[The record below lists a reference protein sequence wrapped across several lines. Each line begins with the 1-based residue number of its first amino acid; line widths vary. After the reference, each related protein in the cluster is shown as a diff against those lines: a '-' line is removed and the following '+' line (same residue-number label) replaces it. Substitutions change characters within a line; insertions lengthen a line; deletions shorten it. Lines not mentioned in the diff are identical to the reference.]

1 MSVTVKNLNADTTF
15 LLIFSPKAHPLPS
28 DLTSAGGAVS
38 VLIDPWL
45 KGPSINAASWFAKT
59 EHKSPSAIEHLSD
72 LEEPDVLVVSQNKPD
87 HRHKET
93 LLQLPPEGKTII
105 AAEPGAAKTIKSWNH
120 FDPTRVHALL
130 KYDPKVKFGRS
141 LRHPIAPLSPQGFP
155 GELNI
160 AFIPAKRYR
169 TGLHN
174 AIGITYQPPTH
185 TRSIAPIATVD
196 LPKTTRYFHMPLS
209 PMTMP
214 PSSPPA
220 PLTPLADRPVSF
232 DLPGY
237 DQASVQG
244 SNVAHFKGHRPR
256 LSRSSNTASS
266 EFLPAADQP
275 AIRTQSEPEAES
287 GGIAQKVLTIPD
299 QSVLLDSPFRFELD
313 PAPFTFVKNLPTP
326 PASPVPTAASSL
338 AGSSPKPSA
347 TSPTSTLY
355 HHRHSSSVPS
365 HQKSL
370 SSVSSVPNLAPIT
383 PARPKAVS
391 VIYSPHGV
399 PLSDLQPYIQTHLVR
414 LAGALPLTL
423 LFHSFDYA
431 QNPWYLGGNIMAGMY
446 GGAEIA
452 RALMARCWI
461 SAHDEP
467 KDARG
472 IGVRKLQVRRISVD
486 EVRRHLWTGEDGEW
500 LKKRGWTC
508 DVRQLEAGA
517 KVFIGPSRDLCSGM
531 EGKRESRLLR
541 FGGAG
546 EEMR

>member
-1 MSVTVKNLNADTTF
+1 MSVTVKRLNADTAF
-15 LLIFSPKAHPLPS
+15 LLVFSPKAHPLPP
-28 DLTSAGGAVS
+28 DLSSAGGAVS
-38 VLIDPWL
+38 VLIDPW
-45 KGPSINAASWFAKT
+45 INSASTKT
-59 EHKSPSAIEHLSD
+59 DHKHLAYF
-72 LEEPDVLVVSQNKPD
+72 EEPDLLIVSQTKPD

-93 LLQLPPEGKTII
+93 LLRLPLEGKTII
-105 AAEPGAAKTIKSWNH
+105 AAEPGAAKAIKSWNH
-120 FDPTRVHALL
+120 FDPSRVQALL
-130 KYDPKVKFGRS
+130 KYDPKVKFGRT
-141 LRHPIAPLSPQGFP
+141 LRLPVAPLSPQGFP

-160 AFIPAKRYR
+160 AFIPAKRYK
-169 TGLHN
+169 TGLHH

-220 PLTPLADRPVSF
+220 PVTPLIDRPVSF
-232 DLPGY
+232 DLPA
-237 DQASVQG
+237 QSP
-244 SNVAHFKGHRPR
+244 NVTNFKGHRPR

-275 AIRTQSEPEAES
+275 TIRPQAEPEAER
-287 GGIAQKVLTIPD
+287 GGIVQKVLTIPD
-299 QSVLLDSPFRFELD
+299 QSALLDTTFRFELD
-313 PAPFTFVKNLPTP
+313 PAPFAFVKSLPTP
-326 PASPVPTAASSL
+326 PASPVPTAV
-338 AGSSPKPSA
+338 SSPNPSA
-347 TSPTSTLY
+347 TSRTSTLY
-355 HHRHSSSVPS
+355 HHRHRSSVTS

-370 SSVSSVPNLAPIT
+370 SSISSVPNLAPIT

-414 LAGALPLTL
+414 LTGALPLTL
-423 LFHSFDYA
+423 LLHSFDSVRS
-431 QNPWYLGGNIMAGMY
+431 PWYLGGTVMAGMY
-446 GGAEIA
+446 GGAELA

-461 SAHDEP
+461 SVHDEP
-467 KDARG
+467 KAHRG
-472 IGVRKLQVRRISVD
+472 TSVKKLPAKRVSVD
-486 EVRRHLWTGEDGEW
+486 DVRRHVWEGEDGEW

-508 DVRQLEAGA
+508 DVRQLHPGRE
-517 KVFIGPSRDLCSGM
+517 VFIGPSRDLCSGM

>member
-1 MSVTVKNLNADTTF
+1 MSVTVKHLNLDAAF
-15 LLIFSPKAHPLPS
+15 LLVFSPKANPLPS
-28 DLTSAGGAVS
+28 DLTPAAGAVS
-38 VLIDPWL
+38 VLIDPWTN
-45 KGPSINAASWFAKT
+45 GPSINTASWSAGT
-59 EHKSPSAIEHLSD
+59 EDKIPSSIG
-72 LEEPDVLVVSQNKPD
+72 EPDVLIVSQNKPD
-87 HRHKET
+87 LRHKGT
-93 LLQLPPEGKTII
+93 LLQLRPEGKTII
-105 AAEPGAAKTIKSWNH
+105 AAEPGAAKAIKSWNH

-130 KYDPKVKFGRS
+130 KYDPKVKSGRS
-141 LRHPIAPLSPQGFP
+141 LRLPIAPLSPQGFP

-160 AFIPAKRYR
+160 AFIPAKRHR

-174 AIGITYQPPTH
+174 AIGITYLPPTH
-185 TRSIAPIATVD
+185 TKSIAPIATVD

-220 PLTPLADRPVSF
+220 PSTPLADRSMSF
-232 DLPGY
+232 DLPAHDSG
-237 DQASVQG
+237 SVQ
-244 SNVAHFKGHRPR
+244 SPKVEHFRGHRPR

-275 AIRTQSEPEAES
+275 TIRMQSEPDTEK
-287 GGIAQKVLTIPD
+287 GGIVQRVLTIPD
-299 QSVLLDSPFRFELD
+299 QSVFLDSAFRFELD
-313 PAPFTFVKNLPTP
+313 PVPFTFVKNLPTP
-326 PASPVPTAASSL
+326 PASPVPAAVSSP
-338 AGSSPKPSA
+338 AGSSPNPSA
-347 TSPTSTLY
+347 KSPTRSSTLY
-355 HHRHSSSVPS
+355 HHRHRSSVTS

-370 SSVSSVPNLAPIT
+370 SSVSSMPNLAPIT

-391 VIYSPHGV
+391 IIYSPHGV

-423 LFHSFDYA
+423 LFHSFDSTR
-431 QNPWYLGGNIMAGMY
+431 NPWYLGGSGMAGMY

-461 SAHDEP
+461 NAHDDP
-467 KDARG
+467 RDNRG
-472 IGVRKLQVRRISVD
+472 TSVKRQQVKRISVD
-486 EVRRHLWTGEDGEW
+486 EVRRHLWEGEEGEW

-508 DVRQLEAGA
+508 DVRQLHPGRE
-517 KVFIGPSRDLCSGM
+517 VFIGPSRDLCSGM

-546 EEMR
+546 EETR